1 MCIMEI
7 TGLCTG
13 MASTAVTGEAWLI
26 GEIIEAHLGTA
37 TAVLVVL
44 GITAGLFGILPR
56 LMTLVG
62 WLAVAVIAIVD
73 VYADLLDLPDWLRAL
88 SRPWTLATKPA
99 EDFDPAPFFV
109 LLALAAVTVVIGLAG
124 FRRREINIR

>member
-13 MASTAVTGEAWLI
+13 LSSAAVTGEAWLI
-26 GEIIEAHLGTA
+26 GEIIEAHLATA
-37 TAVLVVL
+37 PAVLVVL

-62 WLAVAVIAIVD
+62 RLAVAVIAIVD
-73 VYADLLDLPDWLRAL
+73 LFAELLDLPEWFRAL
-88 SRPWTLATKPA
+88 SPLCHLATIPA
-99 EDFDPAPFFV
+99 QDSDPAPLFV
-109 LLALAAVTVVIGLAG
+109 RLALAAVTILLGRPG
-124 FRRREINIR
+124 SRRREINIR

>member
-13 MASTAVTGEAWLI
+13 LSSAAVTGEAWLI
-26 GEIIEAHLGTA
+26 GEIIEAHLATA
-37 TAVLVVL
+37 PAVLVVL

-62 WLAVAVIAIVD
+62 WLAVAVVAIVD
-73 VYADLLDLPDWLRAL
+73 LFGELLDLPEWFRAL
-88 SRPWTLATKPA
+88 SPLWPLAPIPARALGPRPLIGLTAPA
-99 EDFDPAPFFV
+99 AGRR
-109 LLALAAVTVVIGLAG
+109 VIGGAG
-124 FRRREINIR
+124 G

>member
-13 MASTAVTGEAWLI
+13 LSSAAVTGEAWLI
-26 GEIIEAHLGTA
+26 GEIIEAHLATA
-37 TAVLVVL
+37 PAVLVVL

-62 WLAVAVIAIVD
+62 WLAVAVMPSWICSANSSTYLRGFARCCRCGNSPRYRPKNSSRQRFIA
-73 VYADLLDLPDWLRAL
+73 YLLSP
-88 SRPWTLATKPA
+88 PP
-99 EDFDPAPFFV
+99 
-109 LLALAAVTVVIGLAG
+109 
-124 FRRREINIR
+124 